1 MSTNAAP
8 QPPATVAPATVAP
21 AAVDAPDACPDPTP
35 LTPANVGHTVGDIA
49 DPELDVAPN
58 MGGEE
63 QMQDA

>member
-1 MSTNAAP
+1 MSTQPAP
-8 QPPATVAPATVAP
+8 SPQSAVAPAVA
-21 AAVDAPDACPDPTP
+21 DAPDACPDPTP

>member
-1 MSTNAAP
+1 MSTQPAP
-8 QPPATVAPATVAP
+8 SPQTTVAP
-21 AAVDAPDACPDPTP
+21 AADAPDACPDPTP

>member
-1 MSTNAAP
+1 MSSQAASMP
-8 QPPATVAPATVAP
+8 ASSAPPA
-21 AAVDAPDACPDPTP
+21 PDDCPDPTP
-35 LTPANVGHTVGDIA
+35 LTPANLGHTIGDEA